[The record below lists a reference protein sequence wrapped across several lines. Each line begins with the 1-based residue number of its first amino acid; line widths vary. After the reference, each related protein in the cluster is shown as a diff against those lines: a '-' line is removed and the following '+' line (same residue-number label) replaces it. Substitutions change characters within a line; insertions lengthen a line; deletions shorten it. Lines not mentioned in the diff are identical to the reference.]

1 MATSTKGITDILMTT
16 IKYYSRNATEFSN
29 STFNLDLAHI
39 YERFLNYVPHG
50 GRILDAGCGS
60 GRDALAFKQMGYDVT
75 AFDASGPMAE
85 IASQTLG
92 QQVQV
97 LRFEDLSFDDAFD
110 GIWACASLLHV
121 NKADLPSVLTR
132 LGNALH
138 QSGVLYVSFKL
149 GSTERIDTNGRYF
162 LDLDQNSLQQAL
174 SACPSLSLLEDW
186 ITADC
191 RPGRSEEYWLNAII
205 RK

>member
-1 MATSTKGITDILMTT
+1 MSTIE
-16 IKYYSRNATEFSN
+16 YYTRTAAEFSA
-29 STFNLDLAHI
+29 STLNLNLSHI

-50 GRILDAGCGS
+50 GKILDAGCGS

-97 LRFEDLSFDDAFD
+97 LRLEDLSFADAFD

-121 NKADLPSVLTR
+121 NKTDLPSVLTR
-132 LGNALH
+132 LGNALRH
-138 QSGVLYVSFKL
+138 GGILYVSFKL

-162 LDLDQNSLQQAL
+162 LDLDQNGLQQAL
-174 SACPSLSLLEDW
+174 SACPSLSPLEDW

-191 RPGRSEEYWLNAII
+191 RPGRAKESWLNAII
-205 RK
+205 HKG